1 MLGINALNVAVPQ
14 FIRWIIDQGIR
25 GQNVSVLGQAV
36 LGLLGLTLA
45 KGSLTFLQ
53 GRWSETAGQNVAYDL
68 RGDLQRKLTQLSF
81 SFHNQSET
89 GELLS
94 RAVQDVER
102 IRMITGRATIR
113 MINSLVLLVATAVV
127 LIWMNPRLGLFAVAA
142 MPVLAWRALY
152 FGRKYRPLSLSIQ
165 KQLAVLTTRLEQT
178 ARYARRQ
185 GSAGAL

>member
-1 MLGINALNVAVPQ
+1 LWRCYGYLRPYWALTLGAYVSMLGINALNVAVPQ

-45 KGSLTFLQ
+45 RGGLTFLQ

-81 SFHNQSET
+81 SFHNQTET

-102 IRMITGRATIR
+102 IRMIAGRATIR
-113 MINSLVLLVATAVV
+113 LLNTLVLLVATAVV
-127 LIWMNPRLGLFAVAA
+127 LVWMDPRLALFAVAT
-142 MPVLAWRALY
+142 MPVLA
-152 FGRKYRPLSLSIQ
+152 
-165 KQLAVLTTRLEQT
+165 
-178 ARYARRQ
+178 
-185 GSAGAL
+185 